1 MDSQDQVYDP
11 LPDCYSADLAR
22 FISSCLAFRPE
33 RRPDALRLFGQAQY
47 HVVPSQGSLSRSLDL
62 YDASLLTGA
71 GFKIDSPHFDADAAL
86 LWSAKERIESITQ
99 RLLEKGAD
107 VNCKTLKGETPLLLA
122 CSSQSEHLNIVR
134 LLLKK
139 GAEINW
145 EDTSMGRHRYIER
158 VNLGRFD
165 MARLL
170 LQTGAEVNATDS
182 NGMDTVASCACA
194 LPLRDSRI
202 AITKRRRSE
211 RQGQRRK
218 DTIKLGI
225 SSRFEGH
232 DATALR
238 GQGMVLRE
246 RWQAPPSGTF
256 RDESLPPRDEV
267 DAGMPYYLRLSST
280 TNMCLKVPAHLRI

>member
-11 LPDCYSADLAR
+11 LPDWYSADLAR
-22 FISSCLAFRPE
+22 FISSCLAFHPE
-33 RRPDALRLFGQAQY
+33 MRPDALRLFGQAQY

-145 EDTSMGRHRYIER
+145 EDEYGQTPLHRAC
-158 VNLGRFD
+158 NLGRVD
-165 MARLL
+165 LARLLLQTGAEVNATDSNLGRVDLARLL

-182 NGMDTVASCACA
+182 NGMTPLHHARVPYRLEIAGLLLQRGAEVNAMDMDRETPLSCAIPYHWRTA
-194 LPLRDSRI
+194 KLLRQHGAKYEYLERSVL
-202 AITKRRRSE
+202 AIDLRNILFEESSASRRS
-211 RQGQRRK
+211 
-218 DTIKLGI
+218 
-225 SSRFEGH
+225 
-232 DATALR
+232 
-238 GQGMVLRE
+238 
-246 RWQAPPSGTF
+246 
-256 RDESLPPRDEV
+256 
-267 DAGMPYYLRLSST
+267 
-280 TNMCLKVPAHLRI
+280 